1 MQSSSARA
9 GLLAAVLLVA
19 SAAGGFV
26 LYRLTVPVR
35 PTLYAE
41 PASLRAANAG
51 STPAPAAGQE
61 PHAPAIPEELPKI
74 ALPDLD
80 GKVRALSDWSG
91 RPLLIN
97 FWATWCEPCRREVP
111 LLRALKRKQT
121 GLGLEVVGIAIDSP
135 DAVRQYV
142 ASHGI
147 DYPVLIGEKDGFAAI
162 TAFGMDTGLPFSVF
176 SDRSGR
182 VVTLKVGELHADEA
196 DLILDR
202 LQRLDAGGLTLA
214 AARAQITDGV
224 RLLGLQRAAEG
235 VPETP
240 SGSASGSPSGS

>member
-1 MQSSSARA
+1 VSDGPERSRHSSARSL
-9 GLLAAVLLVA
+9 LLAAVLLVA

-26 LYRLTVPVR
+26 LYRLTVLNR

-41 PASLRAANAG
+41 PASAHRVIPAG
-51 STPAPAAGQE
+51 TPAPGQE
-61 PHAPAIPEELPKI
+61 PRAPAVPEQLPQI
-74 ALPDLD
+74 ALPGLD
-80 GKVRALSDWSG
+80 GKVHTLSDWRG

-121 GLGLEVVGIAIDSP
+121 ALGLEVVGIAIDSP
-135 DAVRQYV
+135 DAVQQYV

-147 DYPVLIGEKDGFAAI
+147 DYPVLVGEKDGFAAI

-202 LQRLDAGGLTLA
+202 LQQLEAGRLTLA
-214 AARAQITDGV
+214 AARAEISDGIRV
-224 RLLGLQRAAEG
+224 LGLQRGTESRSEA
-235 VPETP
+235 PH
-240 SGSASGSPSGS
+240 GS